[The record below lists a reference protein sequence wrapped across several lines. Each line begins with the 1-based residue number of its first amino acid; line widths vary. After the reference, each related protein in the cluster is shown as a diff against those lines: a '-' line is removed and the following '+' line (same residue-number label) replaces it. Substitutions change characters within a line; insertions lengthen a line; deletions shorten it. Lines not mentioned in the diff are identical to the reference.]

1 MFNFTPLLGAQ
12 STSPASQSLL
22 EFDGGIKIL
31 IDVGWDESFDVEK
44 LKELERQ
51 VPTLSVILLTH
62 ATTAHLAAFAHCC
75 KNFPLF
81 TRIPIY
87 ATLPVISLGRTLI
100 QDLYASTPLASSII
114 PKEALSESAYSFPSF
129 RAGSNPNI
137 LLQPPTPDEIVGY
150 FSLIH
155 PLKYSQ
161 PHQPLPSPF
170 SPPLSGLTVTAY
182 SAGHTLGGTIW
193 HIQHGLES
201 IVYAVDWNQARE
213 HVLSGAAWLGGAGT
227 GGSEVIEQ
235 LRRPTAMICS
245 SRGSGPVTL
254 AGGRKKRDDTLL
266 SMIRDTVAKG
276 GTVLIPSDSS
286 ARVLELS
293 YLLEETWQAEVEN
306 GDGSSPLKNAKLYL
320 ASRTS
325 GATMRYVRSMLEWME
340 EGIVREFET
349 ASGGQETQGHKRNRA
364 QQGGFT
370 GGAKQ
375 DDQKV
380 ARAPFDFKYLKLLE
394 RKTQVNRLLAVDGP
408 RVILASD
415 TSLEWG
421 FSKEA
426 LRSIAGDNRNLI
438 ILTERVGQ
446 SASER
451 KGLGRYL
458 WELWDERRSDVAG
471 ADAESSATAVVD
483 ASGNEVFLQHVQ
495 LAPLSGSEIP
505 LYQQYLA
512 RQRQLQNTM
521 QGDTSTA
528 LETSA
533 DVVDDRSSSTSTTS
547 EDSDV
552 EHQGKA
558 LNTAA
563 TLSHARHKL
572 GLSDAELGINIL
584 IRRKNV
590 YDYEVRGKKG
600 REKMFPYVA
609 KRRRADDFGDLIRPE
624 EYLRA
629 EERDEVDGEDM
640 RDGGTKKENAV
651 GQKRK
656 WDDVGVRNAAGGR
669 RLSNGINKR
678 RRATDDRDTSMEPT
692 GKSDPRRRATKPESD
707 SSDDESDEESS
718 EAKVEGPSKIVF
730 SSETLRLECRISFVD
745 FSGLH
750 DKRSIQMLVP
760 LIKPRKLILVA
771 GEEAETNE
779 LATDCRKL
787 LNSGSEESTEGGGDV
802 FTPSIGI
809 TIDASVDTN
818 AWTVKLS
825 QSLIRRLHWQKVK
838 GLGVVAITGRL
849 EAASLEEKSGQEG
862 AKKKLKMI
870 KGEGQDSQS
879 KDEADSEMDATPVLD
894 VVPANMAA
902 ATRSVA
908 QPLHVGDLR
917 LADLRKIMQASGMT
931 AEFRGEGTLVING
944 TVAVRKSGTG
954 KIEVDGGAYSMADPR
969 STEGGT
975 FFKVKRQIYEGLAV
989 VAGG

>member
-12 STSPASQSLL
+12 SSSPASQSLL

-81 TRIPIY
+81 TRIPVY
-87 ATLPVISLGRTLI
+87 ATLPVISLGRTLL

-114 PKEALSESAYSFPSF
+114 PKNALSESAYSFPSF
-129 RAGSNPNI
+129 RDGNNPNI
-137 LLQPPTPDEIVGY
+137 LLQGPTPDETAGY

-170 SPPLSGLTVTAY
+170 SPPLGGLTITAY

-213 HVLSGAAWLGGAGT
+213 HVLSGAAWLGGAGL
-227 GGSEVIEQ
+227 GGSEVLEQ

-245 SRGSGPVTL
+245 SRGSGTIAL

-266 SMIRDTVAKG
+266 SMIKDTVANG

-286 ARVLELS
+286 ARVLELA
-293 YLLEETWQAEVEN
+293 YLLEDAWQAEVES
-306 GDGSSPLKNAKLYL
+306 GDGSSPLRRAKLYL

-325 GATMRYVRSMLEWME
+325 GATMRYARSMLEWME

-349 ASGGQETQGHKRNRA
+349 ASGAQEGQGHKRNRS
-364 QQGGFT
+364 QQGGPS
-370 GGAKQ
+370 GGTNE
-375 DDQKV
+375 QKIKK
-380 ARAPFDFKYLKLLE
+380 APFDFQHLKLLE
-394 RKTQVNRLLAVDGP
+394 RKSQVNRLLSADGP

-415 TSLEWG
+415 TSLDWG

-426 LRSIAGDNRNLI
+426 LKSIATDNRNLI
-438 ILTERVGQ
+438 ILTERVGK
-446 SASER
+446 ASNDS
-451 KGLGRYL
+451 KGLGRIL
-458 WELWDERRSDVAG
+458 WEIWDEQKPSAV
-471 ADAESSATAVVD
+471 DAEVDSSATAVVD
-483 ASGNEVFLQHVQ
+483 ASGNEIVFRTVDTV
-495 LAPLSGSEIP
+495 PLVGSEIP

-521 QGDTSTA
+521 QGDTSTT

-533 DVVDDRSSSTSTTS
+533 DAVDDRSSSTSTTS

-609 KRRRADDFGDLIRPE
+609 KRRRGDDFGDLIRPE

-640 RDGGTKKENAV
+640 RDGGMKKENAV

-656 WDDVGVRNAAGGR
+656 WDDVGTRNAVGAR
-669 RLSNGINKR
+669 RLSNGNVKR
-678 RRATDDRDTSMEPT
+678 RRANDGD
-692 GKSDPRRRATKPESD
+692 ATMGGMDADNSLRNGYEEAGSD
-707 SSDDESDEESS
+707 SSDSEDEAL
-718 EAKVEGPSKIVF
+718 AKTAEGPSKVVF
-730 SSETLRLECRISFVD
+730 SQQTIRLDCRISFVD

-750 DKRSIQMLVP
+750 DKRSIQMLIP
-760 LIKPRKLILVA
+760 LIKPRKLILVS
-771 GEEAETNE
+771 GEASETDD
-779 LATDCRKL
+779 LAVDCRQL
-787 LNSGSEESTEGGGDV
+787 LNAGSGEAIQGGVDV
-802 FTPSIGI
+802 FTPLVGI
-809 TIDASVDTN
+809 TVDASVDTN

-825 QSLIRRLHWQKVK
+825 QSMVRRLHWQKVK

-849 EAASLEEKSGQEG
+849 EAASLESKPEQG
-862 AKKKLKMI
+862 AKKKLKTI
-870 KGEGQDSQS
+870 EGESQDAQDG
-879 KDEADSEMDATPVLD
+879 DEYEEAMDTTPVLD

-969 STEGGT
+969 NIEGGT
-975 FFKVKRQIYEGLAV
+975 FFKVKRKIYEGLAV

>member
-1 MFNFTPLLGAQ
+1 M
-12 STSPASQSLL
+12 
-22 EFDGGIKIL
+22 
-31 IDVGWDESFDVEK
+31 
-44 LKELERQ
+44 
-51 VPTLSVILLTH
+51 
-62 ATTAHLAAFAHCC
+62 
-75 KNFPLF
+75 
-81 TRIPIY
+81 
-87 ATLPVISLGRTLI
+87 
-100 QDLYASTPLASSII
+100 
-114 PKEALSESAYSFPSF
+114 
-129 RAGSNPNI
+129 
-137 LLQPPTPDEIVGY
+137 
-150 FSLIH
+150 
-155 PLKYSQ
+155 
-161 PHQPLPSPF
+161 
-170 SPPLSGLTVTAY
+170 
-182 SAGHTLGGTIW
+182 
-193 HIQHGLES
+193 
-201 IVYAVDWNQARE
+201 YAVDWNQARE

-349 ASGGQETQGHKRNRA
+349 ASGGQETQGHKRNRT

-421 FSKEA
+421 FSKET

-533 DVVDDRSSSTSTTS
+533 DVVDDHSSSTSTTS

-692 GKSDPRRRATKPESD
+692 GKNDLRRRATKPESD
-707 SSDDESDEESS
+707 SSDAESDEESS

-849 EAASLEEKSGQEG
+849 EAASLEEKPGQEG

-975 FFKVKRQIYEGLAV
+975 FFKVKRKIYEGLAV